1 MVSHYC
7 LHHLKK
13 GVHLK
18 CESYCAKVHIS
29 GQMQT
34 SVMNL
39 CSSTRN
45 WAQPHFEITQAFTS
59 SAKRIYFTWSQMF
72 QYSLQAKIHEL
83 RFHFSSW
90 WKGYFCKGTLSCSSS
105 YGEHCMRQKLQGI
118 FLKFP
123 ISNIEAPELKHFCLN
138 ISLYWGK
145 ALIESVL
152 YKLGNISQEDKTFNI

>member
-1 MVSHYC
+1 MVSHHC

-18 CESYCAKVHIS
+18 CENYCAKVHIS

-59 SAKRIYFTWSQMF
+59 STKRIWSWMF
-72 QYSLQAKIHEL
+72 QYSLQARIHEL
-83 RFHFSSW
+83 RFHFSTLR
-90 WKGYFCKGTLSCSSS
+90 KGCFCKGTLSCSSS
-105 YGEHCMRQKLQGI
+105 CGEHCRRQKCQDI

-123 ISNIEAPELKHFCLN
+123 ISNIEAPKLKHFCLN
-138 ISLYWGK
+138 ISLLRQGSDWTCF
-145 ALIESVL
+145 I
-152 YKLGNISQEDKTFNI
+152 

>member
-72 QYSLQAKIHEL
+72 QYSLQARIHEL
-83 RFHFSSW
+83 RFRFSSW

-145 ALIESVL
+145 ALTESVW